1 MGTLLAFAMVCM
13 GVLILRRTEPNVPRP
28 FKTPGMPWVP
38 VTGTLICFY
47 LMVGLPL
54 ATWIRL
60 FVWLIIGLTIYFAYG
75 RFRAASLRSGSSDDS
90 QRIEAASA

>member
-28 FKTPGMPWVP
+28 FTTPGMPWVP
-38 VTGTLICFY
+38 VAGTLICVY

-75 RFRAASLRSGSSDDS
+75 RFRAESLRAGTSDDS
-90 QRIEAASA
+90 RRIEAASA